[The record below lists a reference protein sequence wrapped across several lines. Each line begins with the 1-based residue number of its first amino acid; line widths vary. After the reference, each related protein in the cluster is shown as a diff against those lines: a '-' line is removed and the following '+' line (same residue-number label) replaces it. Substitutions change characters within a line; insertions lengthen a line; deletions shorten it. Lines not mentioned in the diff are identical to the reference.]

1 MQEMAAAKQLVE
13 VKRLEKRREMIKFRR
28 ASFF

>member
-13 VKRLEKRREMIKFRR
+13 VKRLKKRREMIKFRL